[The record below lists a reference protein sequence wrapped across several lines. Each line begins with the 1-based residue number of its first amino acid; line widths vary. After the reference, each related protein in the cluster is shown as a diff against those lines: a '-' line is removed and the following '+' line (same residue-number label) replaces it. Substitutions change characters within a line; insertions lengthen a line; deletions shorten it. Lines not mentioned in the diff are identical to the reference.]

1 MGSRLTGLAMLFVLM
16 IGSTAPLHAENPTPY
31 SGTQI
36 IETRKPF
43 LPYVEALT
51 ASVKANNFGIIGLAC
66 ATCAI
71 KAKFGEEIPG
81 NRVFLIFRPDFARRM
96 LAASTAA
103 GIEAPIRLY
112 VTETSSSTATVTHR
126 LPSHVFGAYEVPA
139 LTEMGAELDVLVA
152 KVLADAASGS

>member
-1 MGSRLTGLAMLFVLM
+1 MGLRLTGLAMLFVLM
-16 IGSTAPLHAENPTPY
+16 FGSADPLQAENPTPY
-31 SGTQI
+31 SGTQV
-36 IETRKPF
+36 IETGKPF

-51 ASVKANNFGIIGLAC
+51 ASVKSNNFGIIGLAC

-112 VTETSSSTATVTHR
+112 VTETPEGSATVTYR
-126 LPSHVFGAYEVPA
+126 LPSHVFGAYEVAA
-139 LTEMGAELDVLVA
+139 LTEMGEELDRLVA
-152 KVLADAASGS
+152 QVLADAVAGS

>member
-1 MGSRLTGLAMLFVLM
+1 MVLRFTGLIMLCAVLL
-16 IGSTAPLHAENPTPY
+16 APSGPVRAENTAPY
-31 SGTQI
+31 SGTQV
-36 IETRKPF
+36 IETGKPF

-71 KAKFGEEIPG
+71 KAKFGEEIAG

-112 VTETSSSTATVTHR
+112 VTETPSGTATVTHR

-139 LTEMGAELDVLVA
+139 LTEMGLELDVLVA
-152 KVLADAASGS
+152 KVLADANAGS